1 MLTNNLDERSKQDFL
16 VYANS
21 VIKSRAIPSIED
33 NLKPIHR
40 KVLYTLWEDKVFSDK
55 PTKKCVDDFQAY
67 YSKRFLGLD
76 PQTIIESQ

>member
-1 MLTNNLDERSKQDFL
+1 MAGLNERSKNDFL

-40 KVLYTLWEDKVFSDK
+40 RILWSMYENK
-55 PTKKCVDDFQAY
+55 Y
-67 YSKRFLGLD
+67 
-76 PQTIIESQ
+76 

>member
-1 MLTNNLDERSKQDFL
+1 MAVNITNNLDDRSKNDFL

-40 KVLYTLWEDKVFSDK
+40 RILWSMYENKNFDDK
-55 PTKKCVDDFQAY
+55 PTVKCARVVGNVMGAY
-67 YSKRFLGLD
+67 HPHGL
-76 PQTIIESQ
+76 